1 MGVSVAG
8 EEQSTDSRLY
18 MRSLRYHP
26 RMTSATHPRPI
37 RPLPEILINQIA
49 AGEVVERPA
58 SVVKELVENAIDAG
72 ASRVDID
79 LEEGGV
85 RLIRIRD
92 NGSGIAPEQLPLAV
106 SRHAT
111 SKIADLDDLE
121 SVATL
126 GFRGEA
132 LPSIASVSR
141 FTLCS
146 RRAHDEHGSA
156 LQIEGGKIGEV
167 TPRAH
172 APGTTVEVRELF
184 YNVPAR
190 RKFLRAERTELG
202 HIEEWL
208 RSLALARP
216 DVELRV
222 SHNGKASRR
231 YKPGDL
237 YSDARLAETLGED
250 FANQAVRVDHSGA
263 GLRLHGWIA
272 QPHYSRASA
281 DQQYLYVNG
290 RSVRDRSVA
299 HAVKMAYGDVLYHGR
314 QPAYVLFLE
323 LDPTRVD
330 VNVHPAKHE
339 VRFRDSRLVHDFV
352 YRTLKDAL
360 ADTRAGMSA
369 QEIGAGPAHPVDAA
383 AVPTA
388 SSAGASGFGLVR
400 GAAPGSGGGGGGFSG
415 WRPQQPLGLQVA
427 DAPAAY
433 AALYVAPAG
442 VERAAA
448 LPPMPSENGLPVT
461 SADAGVPPLGYAIAQ
476 LHGIYILAENAEGLI
491 VVDMHAAHER
501 IGYERLKNAH
511 DGIGLQ
517 SQPLLV
523 PITLAVGEREA
534 DTAESEAET
543 LAVLGFEVTRAGPG
557 SLHVRSIPALLA
569 HAEPEGLLRDVLTD
583 LREHG
588 QSRRVASARDELLST
603 MACHGAVRANRRL
616 TVPEMNAL
624 LRDMEITERSGQCN
638 HGRPTWARFSL
649 AEIDRWFLRGR

>member
-1 MGVSVAG
+1 MA
-8 EEQSTDSRLY
+8 
-18 MRSLRYHP
+18 
-26 RMTSATHPRPI
+26 I
-37 RPLPEILINQIA
+37 RQLPEILINQIA

-58 SVVKELVENAIDAG
+58 SVVKELVENALDAG
-72 ASRVDID
+72 ATRVDIE

-92 NGSGIAPEQLPLAV
+92 NGGGITPDELPLAV

-111 SKIADLDDLE
+111 SKIASLDDLE
-121 SVATL
+121 TVATL

-141 FTLCS
+141 FTLIS
-146 RRAHDEHGSA
+146 RRADAEHGSA
-156 LQIEGGKIGEV
+156 LQIDGGRLGEV
-167 TPRAH
+167 TPHAH

-184 YNVPAR
+184 FNVPAR

-222 SHNGKASRR
+222 SHNGKPSRR

-237 YSDARLAETLGED
+237 YSDARLGETLGED
-250 FANQAVRVDHSGA
+250 FARQALRVDHSGA
-263 GLRLHGWIA
+263 GLRLHGWVA
-272 QPHYSRASA
+272 QPHYSRAST

-299 HAVKMAYGDVLYHGR
+299 HAVKMAYGDVLFHGR

-323 LDPTRVD
+323 LDPARVD

-339 VRFRDSRLVHDFV
+339 VRFREARLIHDFV
-352 YRTLKDAL
+352 YRTLQDAL
-360 ADTRAGMSA
+360 AQTRAGTTPNS
-369 QEIGAGPAHPVDAA
+369 IGSDAPAADAA
-383 AVPTA
+383 GAMRAGFSGSASYGSTA
-388 SSAGASGFGLVR
+388 
-400 GAAPGSGGGGGGFSG
+400 SGGGGSG
-415 WRPQQPLGLQVA
+415 SYANWTPSQTPLGLRVDEA
-427 DAPAAY
+427 RAAY
-433 AALYVAPAG
+433 SALYAPPPGSAQH
-442 VERAAA
+442 AAQ
-448 LPPMPSENGLPVT
+448 LPQLSGTGLPAT
-461 SADAGVPPLGYAIAQ
+461 AEDSGVPPLGYAVAQ
-476 LHGIYILAENAEGLI
+476 LHGIYILSENAEGLI

-511 DGIGLQ
+511 DSIGLHA
-517 SQPLLV
+517 QPLLV

-534 DTAESEAET
+534 DTAEREADT
-543 LAVLGFEVTRAGPG
+543 LASLGFEITRAGPQ

-569 HAEPEGLLRDVLTD
+569 NAEPEALLRDVLGD

-588 QSRRVASARDELLST
+588 QSRRIASARDELLST

-624 LRDMEITERSGQCN
+624 LRDMEATERSGQCN
-638 HGRPTWARFSL
+638 HGRPTWARFTLSD
-649 AEIDRWFLRGR
+649 IDRWFLRGR

>member
-1 MGVSVAG
+1 M
-8 EEQSTDSRLY
+8 
-18 MRSLRYHP
+18 
-26 RMTSATHPRPI
+26 SAPGPRPI

-141 FTLCS
+141 FTLSS

-369 QEIGAGPAHPVDAA
+369 QEIGAGPVHPADATA
-383 AVPTA
+383 APMA
-388 SSAGASGFGLVR
+388 SSAGASGFGLAR
-400 GAAPGSGGGGGGFSG
+400 GPAPGAGSGGDGGGFSG

-433 AALYVAPAG
+433 AALYGAPAG
-442 VERAAA
+442 AERGAA
-448 LPPMPSENGLPVT
+448 LPSMPTENGLPVT

-543 LAVLGFEVTRAGPG
+543 LAALGFEVTRAGPG

>member
-1 MGVSVAG
+1 
-8 EEQSTDSRLY
+8 
-18 MRSLRYHP
+18 
-26 RMTSATHPRPI
+26 MTSATHPRPI

-72 ASRVDID
+72 ARRVDID

-141 FTLCS
+141 FTLSS

-330 VNVHPAKHE
+330 VNVHPTKHE

-360 ADTRAGMSA
+360 ADTRAGVSA
-369 QEIGAGPAHPVDAA
+369 QEIGAGPVHPADAVA
-383 AVPTA
+383 APMA

-400 GAAPGSGGGGGGFSG
+400 GPAPGGGSGGGGGFSG

-433 AALYVAPAG
+433 AALYAAPAG
-442 VERAAA
+442 AERGVA
-448 LPPMPSENGLPVT
+448 LPPMPTENGLPVT

-491 VVDMHAAHER
+491 VADMHAAHER

-534 DTAESEAET
+534 DTAESEADT
-543 LAVLGFEVTRAGPG
+543 LAALGFEVTRAGPG

-588 QSRRVASARDELLST
+588 QSRRVASVRDELLST

>member
-1 MGVSVAG
+1 M
-8 EEQSTDSRLY
+8 ST
-18 MRSLRYHP
+18 
-26 RMTSATHPRPI
+26 I

-58 SVVKELVENAIDAG
+58 SVVKELVENALDAG
-72 ASRVDID
+72 ATRVDID

-92 NGSGIAPEQLPLAV
+92 NGGGIAAAQLPLAV

-111 SKIADLDDLE
+111 SKIASLDDLE

-141 FTLCS
+141 FTLAS
-146 RRAHDEHGSA
+146 RQPQDEHGAA

-222 SHNGKASRR
+222 SHNGKPSRR

-237 YSDARLAETLGED
+237 YSDARLGETLGDD
-250 FANQAVRVDHSGA
+250 FARQSLRVDHSAA

-272 QPHYSRASA
+272 QPQYSRASA

-323 LDPTRVD
+323 LDPARVD

-339 VRFRDSRLVHDFV
+339 VRFRDARLIHDFV

-360 ADTRAGMSA
+360 AETRAGLEPA
-369 QEIGAGPAHPVDAA
+369 AGLAA
-383 AVPTA
+383 APA
-388 SSAGASGFGLVR
+388 LPPQAAGGQAAGYLLSRPSG
-400 GAAPGSGGGGGGFSG
+400 GAGGGGGWAPRQS
-415 WRPQQPLGLQVA
+415 PLGLQVA
-427 DAPAAY
+427 EAPSAY
-433 AALYVAPAG
+433 AALYATPADATPPGTPAG
-442 VERAAA
+442 GA
-448 LPPMPSENGLPVT
+448 SGLPAT
-461 SADAGVPPLGYAIAQ
+461 AADSGVPPLGYAIAQ
-476 LHGIYILAENAEGLI
+476 LHGIYILAENADGLI

-501 IGYERLKNAH
+501 IGYERLKTAH
-511 DGIGLQ
+511 DGIGLHA
-517 SQPLLV
+517 QPLLV
-523 PITLAVGEREA
+523 PITLAVGERDA
-534 DTAESEAET
+534 DTAEREAAT
-543 LAVLGFEVTRAGPG
+543 LAELGFEVTRSGPG

-569 HAEPEGLLRDVLTD
+569 NAEPEGLLRDVLTD

-624 LRDMEITERSGQCN
+624 LRDMEATERSGQCN

>member
-1 MGVSVAG
+1 M
-8 EEQSTDSRLY
+8 
-18 MRSLRYHP
+18 
-26 RMTSATHPRPI
+26 SAPGPRPI
-37 RPLPEILINQIA
+37 RPLPDILINQIA

-216 DVELRV
+216 DVELRA

-369 QEIGAGPAHPVDAA
+369 QEIGAGAAQPVDAT

-388 SSAGASGFGLVR
+388 SGASASGASAFGLVR
-400 GAAPGSGGGGGGFSG
+400 GPAPGAGSGGGGGGFSG

-433 AALYVAPAG
+433 AALYATPAG
-442 VERAAA
+442 AERAVA

-543 LAVLGFEVTRAGPG
+543 LAALGFEVTRAGPG